1 MKLIQKEKIQGSGFF
16 NNCIEKNQNKTHF
29 EEGISYYLAL
39 IPPSIYAKISIIK
52 NLHYNF
58 PKMRGGQLPFG
69 MFPKNHPY
77 ATFLFND

>member
-1 MKLIQKEKIQGSGFF
+1 MKSTQKSNFRVQGMLF
-16 NNCIEKNQNKTHF
+16 KKKNKTHF